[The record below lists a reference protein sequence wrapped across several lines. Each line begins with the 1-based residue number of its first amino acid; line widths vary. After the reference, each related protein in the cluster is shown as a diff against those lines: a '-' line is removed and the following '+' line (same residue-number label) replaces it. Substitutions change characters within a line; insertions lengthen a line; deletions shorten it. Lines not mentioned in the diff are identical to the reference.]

1 MSQARIK
8 LIAMDVDGV
17 LTDGGISLGSGG
29 FEAKTFNVRDGLGLH
44 LLIKLGYELAWIT
57 GRSSEVVERRACELK
72 VQHVRQGVT
81 DKAEALEQL
90 LSRLGMG
97 WENVL
102 YIGDDLNDL
111 VPLQKAAIACT
122 VKNAGL
128 EVKRVA
134 DYTAELNGGAGAV
147 REIVEWFLKK
157 ELRWSEAVNLYLKG
171 NPEAISE
178 GEVTQ

>member
-1 MSQARIK
+1 MGQARIK

-17 LTDGGISLGSGG
+17 LTDGGIILGPGG

-57 GRSSEVVERRACELK
+57 GRSSEVVGRRAGELK
-72 VQHVRQGVT
+72 VQHVKQGVT
-81 DKAEALEQL
+81 DKSEAVEEL
-90 LSRLGMG
+90 LSRLGLG

-111 VPLQKAAIACT
+111 LPLQKAAIACT

-128 EVKRVA
+128 EVKSVA
-134 DYTAELNGGAGAV
+134 DYTAELEGGSGAV

-157 ELRWSEAVNLYLKG
+157 EQRWPEAVNLYLK
-171 NPEAISE
+171 NNSEATSE